1 MAAAETSSASKKRF
15 KSLGVRALTGFGLM
29 FLCGFPV
36 YFGGWVF
43 ALLVALFGARITYE
57 WVRMTDPDFPKLAV
71 LIPIIALFAALI
83 LGQFGEWPMAVIV
96 VIVATILTA
105 IERSR
110 RTKAHWAAIGC
121 LYTLLPC
128 LAILWIRG
136 DIAGFG
142 SEGFAKVAFIILIVI
157 AADSWAYIGG
167 SIMKGPKLAPKIS
180 PNKTWSGFLT
190 GLVFGAITGALGAYL
205 VGFDISRGLLLA
217 VPIVL
222 FSVGGDLIESAVKR
236 HLNVKDAGDLLP
248 GHGGLLDRVDSL
260 MIAVLVAAIAL
271 MFWPDIWPVINA
283 K

>member
-1 MAAAETSSASKKRF
+1 MASAETSGVPKKRF

-36 YFGGWVF
+36 YFGGWAF
-43 ALLVALFGARITYE
+43 AILVALFGARISYE
-57 WVRMTDPDFPKLAV
+57 WVRMTDPGFTQLAV
-71 LIPIIALFAALI
+71 LIPVVSLFSALI

-96 VIVATILTA
+96 IIVAAILAT
-105 IERSR
+105 IERSK
-110 RTKAHWAAIGC
+110 RTKAHWAALGC
-121 LYTLLPC
+121 FYTLLPC

-136 DIAGFG
+136 DAAGFT
-142 SEGFAKVAFIILIVI
+142 SEGFAKVVFIVLIVI

-180 PNKTWSGFLT
+180 PNKTWSGFMS

-205 VGFDISRGLLLA
+205 VGFNIMTGLILA

-222 FSVGGDLIESAVKR
+222 FSVFGDLIESAVKR

-260 MIAVLVAAIAL
+260 MLAVMVSAFAL
-271 MFWPDIWPVINA
+271 MLWPDIWPVINA